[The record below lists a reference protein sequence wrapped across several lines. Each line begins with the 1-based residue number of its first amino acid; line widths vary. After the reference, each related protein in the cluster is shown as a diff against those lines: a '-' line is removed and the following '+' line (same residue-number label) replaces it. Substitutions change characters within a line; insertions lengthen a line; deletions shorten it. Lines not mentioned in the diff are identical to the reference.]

1 MDHVNK
7 DNWNFC
13 HYKNSNL
20 TALVSFG
27 ASPEILEDKF
37 IYYVS
42 VIDEE
47 NNEQFQQEFDNVDT
61 ACSFI
66 NDKYAEFWDFKDL
79 SFKEDTGGCGSCTA
93 H

>member
-1 MDHVNK
+1 MNQVHK

-13 HYKNSNL
+13 HYKNNNL

-47 NNEQFQQEFDNVDT
+47 SNELFQQEFDQVES

-66 NDKYAEFWDFKDL
+66 NDKYSEFWDFNDL
-79 SFKEDTGGCGSCTA
+79 SINTDTGGCGSCAA